1 MSGHDTL
8 GQGSQS
14 LVALEC
20 LNIWL
25 GCAMSQ
31 KCLINVGLPFE
42 KLVLFLWCVGG
53 IEELGWG
60 GIEELICPHETAELL
75 MFLLF
80 SQSLGGKED

>member
-1 MSGHDTL
+1 MPSEVKYHLWENLLSGPDTL

-31 KCLINVGLPFE
+31 KCLINISLHFE
-42 KLVLFLWCVGG
+42 ELVLFLWDRDRGTRVGWDRG
-53 IEELGWG
+53 TNL
-60 GIEELICPHETAELL
+60 PP
-75 MFLLF
+75 
-80 SQSLGGKED
+80 

>member
-60 GIEELICPHETAELL
+60 GDRGTNLP
-75 MFLLF
+75 
-80 SQSLGGKED
+80 S